1 MKILVTGSAGFIGF
15 HLSKELLKNGN
26 TVIGIDNFN
35 DYYDVNLKIE
45 RNKYLLNYA
54 NELGAKFKIFK
65 EDLINYDSLYQ
76 IFKQQNIDKVVHLAA
91 QAGSQVFHH

>member
-54 NELGAKFKIFK
+54 KELGVEFKIFK
-65 EDLINYDSLYQ
+65 EDLIIMIHFTKFSNSKILIKLY
-76 IFKQQNIDKVVHLAA
+76 I
-91 QAGSQVFHH
+91 